1 MKPQPLY
8 RQCIQIALKVVG
20 VSAIVMAIIMILQY
34 INLQQFNPES
44 SELLPQLKERLSA
57 NSQDAE
63 LQQMVRELDLL
74 ARRSWFVTQEQLLR
88 GSYLLF
94 ALLGILLAGGIY
106 LNLTAEKEADK
117 ASRSEDEAQ
126 SQPMRYAI
134 AGFVVALC
142 GTALVLAHF
151 SDMEAGS
158 SGATVAAS
166 DAAAQAEATPSAP
179 LVYASPEA
187 LLSQWTQF
195 RGPRQDATLAD
206 AQLFTDWDVQAGKNV
221 KWKVEIPL
229 SGFSSPIKW
238 DNQLFLTAGD
248 KKERK
253 IYSYDATTGALLWEH
268 SATDIPNSPAEAPKV
283 TEDTGYAASTPATD
297 GVRVFAAFAT
307 GDIVA
312 VDMQGK
318 RVWAKNLGVPHNP
331 YGYASSMVAT
341 EKYLLVQYD
350 NEEKQELYLFDSATG
365 KQLWKKTREAT
376 ISWSTP
382 IIVDQSIIVLAT
394 STTMEGYE
402 LATGKQLW
410 KHENMA
416 GEIAV
421 APFYAAGKVF
431 MANDNAIAVAL
442 DPKTGEIAW
451 ESTDFDLPDVSTP
464 LVTDGVLV
472 LCTSGGV
479 IEGVDT
485 ETGELLWEQELEYGF
500 YNSPLKVGKNI
511 IVFDMEGV
519 GYVFEASKE
528 GFKEVGRVN
537 MHEMI
542 VSMPVAEDNK
552 LWIRGR
558 NHLYYFAP

>member
-1 MKPQPLY
+1 MTPQPLH

-94 ALLGILLAGGIY
+94 GLLGILLAGGIY
-106 LNLTAEKEADK
+106 LNLTAEKEAEK
-117 ASRSEDEAQ
+117 SSRSEDETQ

-134 AGFVVALC
+134 TGLVIALC
-142 GTALVLAHF
+142 GTALGLAQF
-151 SDMEAGS
+151 SDMDADS
-158 SGATVAAS
+158 SREVIATAEGE
-166 DAAAQAEATPSAP
+166 AEAAPTAP

-195 RGPRQDATLAD
+195 RGPLQNATIAD
-206 AQLFTDWDVQAGKNV
+206 AQLFTDWDVQEEKNV

-248 KKERK
+248 KNERK

-268 SATDIPNSPAEAPKV
+268 SASDIPNSPAEAPEV

-312 VDMQGK
+312 VDMQGQ

-331 YGYASSMVAT
+331 YGYASSMVTT

-350 NEEKQELYLFDSATG
+350 DEDKQELYLFDSATG
-365 KQLWKKTREAT
+365 KELWKKTREAT

-382 IIVDQSIIVLAT
+382 VIVDQSIIVLAT
-394 STTMEGYE
+394 STTTEGYE

-410 KHENMA
+410 THENMS

-421 APFYAAGKVF
+421 APFYADGKVF
-431 MANDNAIAVAL
+431 MANDNALAVAL
-442 DPKTGEIAW
+442 DPKTGEVAW
-451 ESTDFDLPDVSTP
+451 ETSDFDLPDVSTP
-464 LVTDGVLV
+464 LATDGMLV

-479 IEGVDT
+479 IEGVDM

-511 IVFDMEGV
+511 LVFDMEGV

-528 GFKEVGRVN
+528 GYKEIGRVN
-537 MHEMI
+537 MHEM
-542 VSMPVAEDNK
+542 VVAMPVAEDNK
-552 LWIRGR
+552 LWIRSR
-558 NHLYYFAP
+558 DHLYYLAP